1 MQSFKKFI
9 TENSKPSGAE
19 FENIICCAYNMM
31 SQGVSKE
38 EAIKLAETQW
48 KGAKFDPWLETG
60 KKIVESSFGSN
71 PKGIMKHYGASSAS
85 LNKNWDM
92 YFVKTTGKSASSAT
106 KTPKTDM
113 YIGNMHISL
122 KKYGGSQ
129 LMSGGQAESLATF
142 AAAYDNLPANI
153 KNKTLEEGWNNLTNR
168 IENEFVKFKL
178 PKGKK
183 INDFKDAIKL
193 GIKDDITNF
202 IKSQLEKQ
210 TEMTKALESLLSLP
224 EVRKEVVREA
234 MTGNKKF
241 EDSLPIATHVMKW
254 DENGNS
260 QNIEIDDRYVS
271 YVASKTTFNIS
282 FKTAGTGKGAWTA
295 TKGIFNESFDHAW
308 NNSLIECL
316 NEGIF
321 DVVSKK
327 IKSGINFLKT
337 LLFKMLRYIWTK
349 IKKML
354 LSGFEYVKSILGIQL
369 VSNDPITN
377 F

>member
-9 TENSKPSGAE
+9 TEESKPSGAE
-19 FENIICCAYNMM
+19 FENIICCAYNMA
-31 SQGVSKE
+31 SQGVNKE

-48 KGAKFDPWLETG
+48 KSSKFDPWLEIG
-60 KKIVESSFGSN
+60 KKIVENSFGSN

-85 LNKNWDM
+85 LNENWNS
-92 YFVKTTGKSASSAT
+92 YFIKMTGKAAATAT

-113 YIGNMHISL
+113 YIGDVHISL

-142 AAAYDNLPANI
+142 AAAYDNLP
-153 KNKTLEEGWNNLTNR
+153 NKVKSKSLEEGWNNLTNR
-168 IENEFVKFKL
+168 IEKEFVKFKL
-178 PKGKK
+178 PKGKR

-202 IKSQLEKQ
+202 IKEQLEKQ
-210 TEMTKALESLLSLP
+210 SEMTKALESLLSLP

-241 EDSLPIATHVMKW
+241 KDSLPIATHVMKW
-254 DENGNS
+254 DEKGNS
-260 QNIEIDDRYVS
+260 QNVEIDDKYVS

-295 TKGIFNESFDHAW
+295 TKGIFNESFDLAW
-308 NNSLIECL
+308 NNILTECL

-337 LLFKMLRYIWTK
+337 LLFKILSYIWTK

-369 VSNDPITN
+369 VSNNPITN